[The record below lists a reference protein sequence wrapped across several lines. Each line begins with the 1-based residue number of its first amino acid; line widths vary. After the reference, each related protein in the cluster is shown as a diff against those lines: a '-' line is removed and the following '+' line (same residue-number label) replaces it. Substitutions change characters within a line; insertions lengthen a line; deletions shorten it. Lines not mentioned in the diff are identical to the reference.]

1 MKFKKWIVEN
11 KYGIPQM
18 KIWSKETPIENE
30 ENPATCHIDK
40 ETSTIEFIMPMLI
53 NFLKDIMETIL
64 IAFVICLFSFLY
76 YRLEMIFIIV
86 PKVELVIF
94 YITVIFASYKMYI
107 FVKDS
112 NCQSRI
118 IRQMLITEI
127 LFVQAF
133 YFLTFIKDEVI
144 TMILLKEIFKTIMLI
159 GIICWSLLFLYDV
172 VHTLLA
178 YKKGIKIIINE
189 EKRTNYRFVK

>member
-40 ETSTIEFIMPMLI
+40 ETSTIKFIMPMLI
-53 NFLKDIMETIL
+53 NFLKDILETIL

-76 YRLEMIFIIV
+76 YRLEMIFLIV
-86 PKVELVIF
+86 PNVELVIF
-94 YITVIFASYKMYI
+94 NVTIFLFFYKMYI

-112 NCQSRI
+112 NYQSRI
-118 IRQMLITEI
+118 IRQMLIAMI
-127 LFVQAF
+127 LFVLAF
-133 YFLTFIKDEVI
+133 YFCEFIKDEVM
-144 TMILLKEIFKTIMLI
+144 TMLLLKKIFETIMLI

-189 EKRTNYRFVK
+189 EKRINYRFVK